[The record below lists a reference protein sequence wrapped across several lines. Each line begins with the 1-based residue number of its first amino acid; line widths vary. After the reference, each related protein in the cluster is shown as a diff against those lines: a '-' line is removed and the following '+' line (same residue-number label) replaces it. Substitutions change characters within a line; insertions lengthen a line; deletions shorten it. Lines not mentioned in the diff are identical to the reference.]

1 MRRKISIFVVLII
14 GIIAAII
21 GWQMDSANSSD
32 TLKAILLIGGTLL
45 TVGMLGVV
53 CRDIRDSISDWINRK

>member
-1 MRRKISIFVVLII
+1 MRRKISILVLLII
-14 GIIAAII
+14 GIISAII

-32 TLKAILLIGGTLL
+32 TIKAILLIGGTLL

>member
-32 TLKAILLIGGTLL
+32 TVKAILLIGGTLL

>member
-21 GWQMDSANSSD
+21 GWQMDSSNSSD
-32 TLKAILLIGGTLL
+32 TVKAILLIGGTLL
-45 TVGMLGVV
+45 TVGMLGVI

>member
-32 TLKAILLIGGTLL
+32 TVKAILLIGGTLL
-45 TVGMLGVV
+45 TVGMLGVI